1 MPELPTGT
9 VTFLFSDVEGSTELL
24 RRLRDRYADL
34 MADHERL
41 LRSAFQGAG
50 GHEIN
55 TQGDSFF
62 VAFRKPKDAV
72 EAALCAQRA
81 IAGHSWP
88 DDAEMRVRIGIHT
101 GEATVQGDQYLGLAV
116 HRAARICAAAHGG
129 QVLLSQTTQALLE
142 DEEAFGE
149 IDFSDLGPRTLKDF
163 DRPVRIYQL
172 LAPGL
177 ESDFPDLRLGDG
189 DKARGSARLADRHEV
204 ADAEEAA
211 ITHGTG
217 AGIRVLIVDD
227 QALVRTGFRMILDA
241 EDDMEVVG
249 EAANGKEALAEAD
262 RLVPDV
268 VLMDV
273 RMPELDGIE
282 ATRRLLANDGVDSK
296 VVMLTT
302 FDMDEYVYE
311 ALRAGASGFLL
322 KDAPPEQLVAGIRAV
337 CSGEALLAPS
347 VTRRVIE
354 EFVRRPPEAT
364 RAAPPEIEELTPRES
379 EVLTLIARGLSNAEI
394 AKSLVVSETTVKTHV
409 ARVLMKLQLRD
420 RVQAVVMAYESGLV
434 QAGDAG
440 STPPATQI

>member
-1 MPELPTGT
+1 
-9 VTFLFSDVEGSTELL
+9 V
-24 RRLRDRYADL
+24 

-41 LRSAFQGAG
+41 LRSAFEAAG

-72 EAALCAQRA
+72 GAALEAQRA
-81 IAGHSWP
+81 IGSHQWP
-88 DDAEMRVRIGIHT
+88 QGAEMRVRIGIHT
-101 GEATVQGDQYLGLAV
+101 GEASVAGDRYVGLGV

-129 QVLLSQTTQALLE
+129 QVLISQTTQALLE
-142 DEEAFGE
+142 EDEELLGELDFG
-149 IDFSDLGPRTLKDF
+149 DLGPRSLKNF

-172 LAPGL
+172 LAPDL
-177 ESDFPDLRLGDG
+177 PAEFPDLRVDEGAQ
-189 DKARGSARLADRHEV
+189 ARGSTELADQHEV
-204 ADAEEAA
+204 AQAEDASSIEDL
-211 ITHGTG
+211 TG
-217 AGIRVLIVDD
+217 RVRVLIVDD

-241 EDDMEVVG
+241 EDDMDVVG
-249 EAANGKEALAEAD
+249 EAADGKEAIAAAG
-262 RLVPDV
+262 RLNPDV

-282 ATRRLLANDGVDSK
+282 ATRRMLADSGVDSK

-322 KDAPPEQLVAGIRAV
+322 KDAPPEQLVDGIRAV
-337 CSGEALLAPS
+337 CSGDALLAPS

-354 EFVRRPPEAT
+354 EFVRRPPEAVRT
-364 RAAPPEIEELTPRES
+364 APPEIEELTPREC
-379 EVLTLIARGLSNAEI
+379 EVLRLIARGLSNAEI
-394 AKSLVVSETTVKTHV
+394 AQSLVVSETTVKTHV
-409 ARVLMKLQLRD
+409 ARVLMKMDLRD

-434 QAGDAG
+434 QPGEGG
-440 STPPATQI
+440 STPAPV

>member
-24 RRLRDRYADL
+24 RRLRDGYADV

-41 LRSAFQGAG
+41 LRSAFQQTG

-72 EAALCAQRA
+72 GAAVRAQRA
-81 IAGHSWP
+81 VARHPWP
-88 DDAEMRVRIGIHT
+88 EEGELRVRIGIHT
-101 GEATVQGDQYLGLAV
+101 GEATVAGDQYVGLAV

-142 DEEAFGE
+142 DEEELGE
-149 IDFSDLGPRTLKDF
+149 LDFSDLGPRSLKDF

-172 LAPGL
+172 LAPDL
-177 ESDFPDLRLGDG
+177 PAEFPELRSAEEG
-189 DKARGSARLADRHEV
+189 ARGSARLADRHEV
-204 ADAEEAA
+204 AEAEDAAA
-211 ITHGTG
+211 GG
-217 AGIRVLIVDD
+217 EGVRVLIVDD
-227 QALVRTGFRMILDA
+227 QELVRTGFRMILDA
-241 EDDMEVVG
+241 EEDMNVIG
-249 EAANGKEALAEAD
+249 EAANGKEAITEAG
-262 RLVPDV
+262 RLRPDV

-282 ATRRLLANDGVDSK
+282 ATRRLLASDGVDSK

-337 CSGEALLAPS
+337 CSGDALLAPS

-354 EFVRRPPEAT
+354 EFVRRPPDAVRT
-364 RAAPPEIEELTPRES
+364 APPEIDELTPRER
-379 EVLTLIARGLSNAEI
+379 EVLKLLAQGLSNAEI
-394 AKSLVVSETTVKTHV
+394 AQSLVVSETTVKTLV
-409 ARVLMKLQLRD
+409 ARVLMKMNLRD

-434 QAGDAG
+434 QPGEVG
-440 STPPATQI
+440 SAPG